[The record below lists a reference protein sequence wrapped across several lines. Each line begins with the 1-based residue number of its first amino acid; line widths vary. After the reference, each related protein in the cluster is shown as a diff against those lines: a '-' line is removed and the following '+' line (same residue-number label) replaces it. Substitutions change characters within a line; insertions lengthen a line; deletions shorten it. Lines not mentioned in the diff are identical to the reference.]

1 MAYSL
6 GGLTNN
12 YTKEDAKSLIYKTIA
27 EGTTASLMKIQTG
40 VKSSES
46 INIVA
51 TEGVWQGKTACN
63 PTASGTT
70 TFSQRDI
77 TVGGISVIL
86 EWCEESLETY
96 YLQGAMK
103 AGSVYTDLT
112 FRTQILDD
120 VKQNII
126 KRKEVAIWQGD
137 LTAGDAYLN
146 KFDGLLKLIDAEAT
160 VNSATT
166 VAWSVANSRTAV
178 QNALTAITNDMF
190 AAANGNLKMFMGTAE
205 ARDYKLKLG
214 IDNLYHI
221 TGSEGKLY
229 AENSEIEIIP
239 VIGLSGT
246 KRVIVTYPDNMYLGT
261 DLQGEDE
268 KFDLKVLENEK
279 LRLTVKFKY
288 GVQIAFPD
296 LIVEQ
301 TNT

>member
-6 GGLTNN
+6 AGLTNN

-27 EGTTASLMKIQTG
+27 EGTTASLMKIQSG
-40 VKSSES
+40 IKSSES

-63 PTASGTT
+63 PVASGTT

-77 TVGGISVIL
+77 TIGAVSVIL

-137 LTAGDAYLN
+137 LTAGSAYLN
-146 KFDGLLKLIDAEAT
+146 KFDGLIAIITAASG
-160 VNSATT
+160 VNSATA

-178 QNALTAITNDMF
+178 QNALSAITNDMY
-190 AAANGNLKMFMGTAE
+190 ANGNLKMFMGTAE
-205 ARDYKLKLG
+205 ARDYRLKLG
-214 IDNLYHI
+214 IDNLYHQ
-221 TGSEGKLY
+221 TGADAKLY
-229 AENSEIEIIP
+229 AENSDIEIVP

-246 KRVIVTYPDNMYLGT
+246 KKVYVMSPDNMYLGT
-261 DLQGEDE
+261 DLSNEEE

-296 LIVEQ
+296 LIVSQ
-301 TNT
+301 VNT

>member
-6 GGLTNN
+6 AGLTNN

-27 EGTTASLMKIQTG
+27 EGTTASLMKIQSG
-40 VKSSES
+40 IKSSES

-77 TVGGISVIL
+77 TVGAVSVIL

-126 KRKEVAIWQGD
+126 KRKELAIWQGD
-137 LTAGDAYLN
+137 LTAGSAYLN
-146 KFDGLLKLIDAEAT
+146 KFDGLIAIITAASASTQNAT
-160 VNSATT
+160 P
-166 VAWSVANSRTAV
+166 VAWSSANSRTAV
-178 QNALTAITNDMF
+178 KNALSAITDDMY
-190 AAANGNLKMFMGTAE
+190 ASGNMKMFMGTSE
-205 ARDYKLKLG
+205 ARDYRQKLMD
-214 IDNLYHI
+214 DNLYHF
-221 TGSEGKLY
+221 TGAEQKLY
-229 AENSEIEIIP
+229 AENSDIEIIP

-246 KRVIVTYPDNMYLGT
+246 KKVYVMSPDNMYLGT
-261 DLQGEDE
+261 DLANEEE

-296 LIVEQ
+296 QVVAQ
-301 TNT
+301 VNT